1 MLFHQWS
8 QSQSDYTVVL
18 NLYCS
23 IVMQKLK
30 ITNTVYIKHIK
41 NSITQ
46 RVTVHNHQ
54 LLPQCVAHVE
64 GSHELQAPVEEM
76 NYCCSLL
83 HSAKGD
89 DSVTAVGFCQ
99 TNSKC
104 SAVTEARLCAHMEV
118 EMWMQAKEENQLTV
132 YVTTLKI
139 NEKC

>member
-1 MLFHQWS
+1 MLFHQWC
-8 QSQSDYTVVL
+8 QSQSGYTVVL

-30 ITNTVYIKHIK
+30 VTNTVYIKHIK
-41 NSITQ
+41 NLITQ

-64 GSHELQAPVEEM
+64 GSHELQAPVEEL

-89 DSVTAVGFCQ
+89 DSVTAVGFRR
-99 TNSKC
+99 TNSKS
-104 SAVTEARLCAHMEV
+104 SAVTEARVGHMEV
-118 EMWMQAKEENQLTV
+118 EMWMLAKQENRLTV

-139 NEKC
+139 NNEKC